1 MSNAVRTSPRMA
13 SRTVAP
19 AVSLSRPA
27 WPSRTLA
34 VVVASSLLSTVLV
47 ASAAK
52 AQAGVGA
59 TLTPVAGYMITG
71 NWYDGP
77 IGTSLS
83 TTNAPMVGGQASI
96 PLTKGIALVGSLAY
110 ASGDLRIGL
119 PLLGGV
125 NVGTVQTWLYD
136 AGLELGGLP
145 GKQVGIAPFVQ
156 IGIGG
161 LTNDIKNT
169 LFDVRASNLAYTGGV
184 GLDVGL
190 TERFALRVQAKDWVS
205 RFNSE
210 DAVGFRAEGDLA
222 HNWAL
227 TAGVKLTF

>member
-1 MSNAVRTSPRMA
+1 MSNSVRTAPRPQL
-13 SRTVAP
+13 RTA
-19 AVSLSRPA
+19 SLSHPA
-27 WPSRTLA
+27 SVPRTLA
-34 VVVASSLLSTVLV
+34 VVVASSVLATLLV
-47 ASAAK
+47 ANTAK
-52 AQAGVGA
+52 AQTGVGA
-59 TLTPVAGYMITG
+59 TLTPYAGYLVTG

-125 NVGTVQTWLYD
+125 NVGTVETWLYD

-145 GKQVGIAPFVQ
+145 GKKTGIAPFVQ
-156 IGIGG
+156 VGIGG
-161 LTNDIKNT
+161 LTNDIKNS
-169 LFDVRASNLAYTGGV
+169 LFDVRASNIAYTGGV

-190 TERFALRVQAKDWVS
+190 TESFALRVQAKDWVS

-210 DAVGFRAEGDLA
+210 DAVGFRAEGNLA

>member
-1 MSNAVRTSPRMA
+1 MSNAVRTAPLPTSA
-13 SRTVAP
+13 SRT
-19 AVSLSRPA
+19 L
-27 WPSRTLA
+27 
-34 VVVASSLLSTVLV
+34 VVVVLSLLALVLV
-47 ASAAK
+47 APRAK

-59 TLTPVAGYMITG
+59 IFTPFAGYLMTG

-83 TTNAPMVGGQASI
+83 TTNAPMVGGQVSI

-119 PLLGGV
+119 PLLAGV
-125 NVGTVQTWLYD
+125 NVATVRMWLYD

-145 GKQVGIAPFVQ
+145 GKKTGLAPFVQ
-156 IGIGG
+156 VGIGG
-161 LTNDIKNT
+161 LTNDIKNS
-169 LFDVRASNLAYTGGV
+169 LFDVRASNIAYTGGV
-184 GLDVGL
+184 GLDLGL
-190 TERFALRVQAKDWVS
+190 VERFAFRVQAKNWVT
-205 RFNSE
+205 RLNSE
-210 DAVGFRAEGDLA
+210 DAVGFRAEGNLA

>member
-1 MSNAVRTSPRMA
+1 MSNSVRRA
-13 SRTVAP
+13 SRTL
-19 AVSLSRPA
+19 SLSHSSSA
-27 WPSRTLA
+27 FSLRTLA
-34 VVVASSLLSTVLV
+34 AVMASSLLATMLI
-47 ASAAK
+47 ATTAK
-52 AQAGVGA
+52 AQSGVGA
-59 TLTPVAGYMITG
+59 SLTPYGGYLITG

-125 NVGTVQTWLYD
+125 NVGTVKTWLYD
-136 AGLELGGLP
+136 VGLELGGLP
-145 GKQVGIAPFVQ
+145 GKKIGIAPFVQ
-156 IGIGG
+156 LGIGG
-161 LTNDIKNT
+161 LTNDIKNS
-169 LFDVRASNLAYTGGV
+169 LFDVRASNIAYTGGV

-190 TERFALRVQAKDWVS
+190 TERFALRVQAKDWLS

-210 DAVGFRAEGDLA
+210 DAVGFRAEGNLA

>member
-1 MSNAVRTSPRMA
+1 MSNAVRTA
-13 SRTVAP
+13 SLPLPLPLPTSA
-19 AVSLSRPA
+19 
-27 WPSRTLA
+27 SRTLA
-34 VVVASSLLSTVLV
+34 VVVVALSLLASVLV
-47 ASAAK
+47 APRAK

-59 TLTPVAGYMITG
+59 ILTPFAGYLITG

-96 PLTKGIALVGSLAY
+96 PLTKGLALVGSLAY

-119 PLLGGV
+119 PLLDGV
-125 NVGTVQTWLYD
+125 NVGAVTTWLYD
-136 AGLELGGLP
+136 AGLELGGLS
-145 GKQVGIAPFVQ
+145 GKKTGLAPFVQ
-156 IGIGG
+156 VGIGG
-161 LTNDIKNT
+161 LTNDIKNS
-169 LFDVRASNLAYTGGV
+169 LFDVRASNMVYTGGV
-184 GLDVGL
+184 GLDLGL
-190 TERFALRVQAKDWVS
+190 VEQFAFRVQAKNWVS

-210 DAVGFRAEGDLA
+210 DAVGFRAEGNLA